1 MKINIPTQ
9 SGRTTVEFEDVTD
22 TLYRL
27 TINSHSGRFSEVDK
41 DGNGV
46 VSIILTKQDIKRLA
60 KAS

>member
-1 MKINIPTQ
+1 MRIHIPVQ
-9 SGRTTVEFEDVTD
+9 GSRTTIEFEDVTD

-27 TINSHSGRFSEVDK
+27 TINSHSGRFVEVDK

-46 VSIILTKQDIKRLA
+46 VSIVLNKEDVKRLA

>member
-1 MKINIPTQ
+1 MRIHIPVQ
-9 SGRTTVEFEDVTD
+9 GSRTTVEFEDVTD

-27 TINSHSGRFSEVDK
+27 TINSHSGRFVEVDK

-46 VSIILTKQDIKRLA
+46 VSVVLNKEDVKRLA